1 MVYEQFVGVQK
12 QEHDIDLFFD
22 SIKSKE
28 TRIKYSSY
36 LKKYLEITG
45 IDNLL
50 SEKDP
55 RLIERQ
61 IIDFIIK
68 LKKEG
73 KNWGGIH
80 NYVSMILA
88 FYKINDVVLNT
99 TKITKFMPE
108 QRKVKKDRGYTHE
121 EISKMLEFADERT
134 RVIILLLASTGM
146 RIGALPSLRIGNVDN
161 NKITV
166 YEKFYMYMTK
176 DTFTAMTRAT
186 PDKFQFSIKVPET
199 VTHDKRLDVS
209 KGAMALLDE
218 FLEKISPLKS
228 ANKLGAVLIQLPP
241 SFTVKEFRNTEQ
253 FLDRLPSGYD
263 YALEFRNPSWN
274 TEGPWELLKHYNIAA
289 VMTDSPE
296 PDRLQFLSE
305 PIITAKHSFIRWHG
319 RQVKPRYNYLY
330 SKEEL
335 KPWAEKVKRISTETA
350 VVRGYFNNHY
360 GAKAVVNALEFK
372 EMLGTALP
380 EKERAVLEN
389 AQNYFPESSRQ
400 LTLDKV

>member
-1 MVYEQFVGVQK
+1 
-12 QEHDIDLFFD
+12 
-22 SIKSKE
+22 
-28 TRIKYSSY
+28 
-36 LKKYLEITG
+36 
-45 IDNLL
+45 
-50 SEKDP
+50 
-55 RLIERQ
+55 
-61 IIDFIIK
+61 
-68 LKKEG
+68 
-73 KNWGGIH
+73 
-80 NYVSMILA
+80 
-88 FYKINDVVLNT
+88 
-99 TKITKFMPE
+99 
-108 QRKVKKDRGYTHE
+108 
-121 EISKMLEFADERT
+121 
-134 RVIILLLASTGM
+134 
-146 RIGALPSLRIGNVDN
+146 
-161 NKITV
+161 
-166 YEKFYMYMTK
+166 MYMTK
-176 DTFTAMTRAT
+176 DTFTAMTRST

-372 EMLGTALP
+372 EMLGTALS